1 MARSLSATPL
11 VAAGEDVA
19 NDVALGRKQ
28 AWRILIADDHEAV
41 RRGLRSAI
49 IGMGWQ
55 VCGEARDGKE
65 AIEQARALNPDLV
78 VLDVSMPVM
87 SGLEAA
93 PQILQ
98 SAPQT
103 KVVAFT
109 MHDSQ
114 QMKDEMAKIGV
125 HGFAIKSAPLAQLLE
140 TIRSVLAK

>member
-1 MARSLSATPL
+1 MAQSLSATPL
-11 VAAGEDVA
+11 AAATEGVA

-78 VLDVSMPVM
+78 ILDVSMPVM

-98 SAPQT
+98 SAPRT

-109 MHDSQ
+109 MHESQ

>member
-1 MARSLSATPL
+1 
-11 VAAGEDVA
+11 
-19 NDVALGRKQ
+19 
-28 AWRILIADDHEAV
+28 
-41 RRGLRSAI
+41 
-49 IGMGWQ
+49 MGWQ

-78 VLDVSMPVM
+78 ILDVSMPVM

-98 SAPQT
+98 SAPRT

-109 MHDSQ
+109 MHESQ